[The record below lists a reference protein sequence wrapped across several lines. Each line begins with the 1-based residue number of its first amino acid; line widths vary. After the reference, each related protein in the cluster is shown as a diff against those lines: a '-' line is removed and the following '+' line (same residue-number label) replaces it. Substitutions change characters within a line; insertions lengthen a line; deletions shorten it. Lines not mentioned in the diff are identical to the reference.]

1 MKAAIL
7 GAGVIGQGWAVRFAL
22 MGWDVSVYDQTPGA
36 ATTCRARLAAVS
48 EHVETLY
55 GPLPPKGEISQGTD
69 LAETLANTQW
79 IQESLPEDLMLKQ
92 TLYEQIAERATDAPI
107 CSSTSGF
114 KPSDLI
120 ADTASLSSRFLVC
133 HPFNP
138 VYLLPLVE
146 VVPHTSVEKKTIK
159 SVLSILESLGMRPLR
174 VRKEIDAHIADR
186 LLEAVWREALWLV
199 KDGVATT
206 ADIDEAITH
215 GFGLRWAQMGLFETY
230 RLGGGALG
238 MAHFLEQFGPALE
251 WPWSRLTDV
260 PDLDG
265 RLIAQIVEQSDQQSG
280 SYTTD
285 ELAEIRDR
293 NLVAI
298 MQAMKAV
305 DWGVGKHLNQRRPSP

>member
-22 MGWDVSVYDQTPGA
+22 MGWEVSVYDQTPGA
-36 ATTCRARLAAVS
+36 AEACRSRLAAVNP
-48 EHVETLY
+48 HVETLY
-55 GPLPPKGEISQGTD
+55 GPLPPRGEILQSAD
-69 LAETLANTQW
+69 LAETLAGAQW
-79 IQESLPEDLMLKQ
+79 IQESLPEDLVLKQ
-92 TLYEQIAERATDAPI
+92 TLYAQIAEVATQTPI

-120 ADTASLSSRFLVC
+120 ANTPSLSSRFLVC

-146 VVPHTSVEKKTIK
+146 VVPHASVGEKTITWA
-159 SVLSILESLGMRPLR
+159 LSALDGIGMRPLR

-215 GFGLRWAQMGLFETY
+215 SFGLRWAQMGLFETY
-230 RLGGGALG
+230 RLGGGTGG
-238 MAHFLEQFGPALE
+238 MAHFLEQFGPALQ

-260 PDLDG
+260 PEMDD
-265 RLIAQIVEQSDQQSG
+265 RLIAQIVAQSDQQSG
-280 SYTTD
+280 KHTAD

-298 MQAMKAV
+298 MQAMKTV
-305 DWGVGKHLNQRRPSP
+305 DWGVGKHLNQHRHST

>member
-1 MKAAIL
+1 
-7 GAGVIGQGWAVRFAL
+7 
-22 MGWDVSVYDQTPGA
+22 
-36 ATTCRARLAAVS
+36 
-48 EHVETLY
+48 
-55 GPLPPKGEISQGTD
+55 
-69 LAETLANTQW
+69 
-79 IQESLPEDLMLKQ
+79 MLKQ
-92 TLYEQIAERATDAPI
+92 TLYAKIAERATDAPI

-146 VVPHTSVEKKTIK
+146 VVPHTSVEEETIK
-159 SVLSILESLGMRPLR
+159 SALSVLESIGMRPLR

-238 MAHFLEQFGPALE
+238 MARFLEQFGPALE

-260 PDLDG
+260 PNLDD

-280 SYTTD
+280 AHTTD

-305 DWGVGKHLNQRRPSP
+305 DWGVGKHLNHLRHSP